1 MNAIIWGKIRLFR
14 GVEMKVNEKIKCTQ
28 FPCAD
33 IDKQKYML
41 PPLEIDMAKIKVF
54 MLTEAPPTDKADYF
68 YAAGN
73 PAYLQTILQVFKD
86 AGHDVSSMQDILHLG
101 VYVTTAIKCSKIQY
115 AISPDTMKNC
125 SQLLEQEIALF
136 PDIRV
141 FMLMGDVAIK
151 MMNAIWKKQTGQKV
165 IPAGS
170 TYKIRNQAYYFGD
183 KRVFPSYT
191 PAGQN
196 FLIEK
201 TKRRMVTEDIRE
213 AMKCLTV

>member
-1 MNAIIWGKIRLFR
+1 MKI
-14 GVEMKVNEKIKCTQ
+14 NEIIKCTH
-28 FPCAD
+28 FPCTD
-33 IDKQKYML
+33 IDKNQYIL
-41 PPLEIDMAKIKVF
+41 PSLEIDTPKIKVL
-54 MLTEAPPTDKADYF
+54 MITEAPPPEKANYF

-86 AGHDVSSMQDILHLG
+86 AGNDVSSMQDILNLG
-101 VYVTTAIKCSKIQY
+101 VYITTAIKCSKTQY

-125 SQLLEQEIALF
+125 AQLLEQEIAFF
-136 PDIRV
+136 PDVRV

-151 MMNAIWKKQTGQKV
+151 VMNTIWKKQTGQKV

-170 TYKIRNQAYYFGD
+170 TYKIRNLAYYCGD

-213 AMKCLTV
+213 AMKCVNS

>member
-1 MNAIIWGKIRLFR
+1 
-14 GVEMKVNEKIKCTQ
+14 MKTSEKIKCAQ
-28 FPCAD
+28 FPCTD
-33 IDKQKYML
+33 IDKQKYIL
-41 PPLEIDMAKIKVF
+41 PSLEIDAAKIKVF
-54 MLTEAPPTDKADYF
+54 MITEAPPTDKADYF

-73 PAYLQTILQVFKD
+73 PAYLQTILQVFRD
-86 AGHDVSSMQDILHLG
+86 AGNDVSSMRDILGLG
-101 VYVTTAIKCSKIQY
+101 VYITTAIKCAKTQY

-141 FMLMGDVAIK
+141 YTLMGDVAIK
-151 MMNAIWKKQTGQKV
+151 MMNNTWKKQIGKKV

-170 TYKIRNQAYYFGD
+170 TYKIRNQAYYFGN

-201 TKRRMVTEDIRE
+201 TKRQMVTEDIQE
-213 AMKCLTV
+213 AMKCARV